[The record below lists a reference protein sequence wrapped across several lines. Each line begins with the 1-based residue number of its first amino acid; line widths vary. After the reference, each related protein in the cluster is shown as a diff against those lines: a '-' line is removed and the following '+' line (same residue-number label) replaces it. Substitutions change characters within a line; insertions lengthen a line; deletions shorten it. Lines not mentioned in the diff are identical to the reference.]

1 MTIMATRL
9 SLSRVESVVHFNEA
23 CHCVTTLR
31 GENCGKI
38 AQNLKIVPLE
48 AARVA
53 RIGVFSLDNEAHSGL
68 KSRGSALVDNV
79 SWGNQFVPTINR
91 P

>member
-23 CHCVTTLR
+23 CHCVTTPR
-31 GENCGKI
+31 RENCGKI

-48 AARVA
+48 VA
-53 RIGVFSLDNEAHSGL
+53 RGSNWGL
-68 KSRGSALVDNV
+68 LSR
-79 SWGNQFVPTINR
+79 Q
-91 P
+91 